1 MLLPVVQKHTEK
13 NAAVEGFRNKQLTK
27 ELKRFEDFS
36 ALSGSSSRMLALSQL
51 LKLHLTPAYGIIR
64 NEYEWQNL
72 FAVIDLLYGDDW
84 LPADLETN
92 HLSQQE
98 LKLCYLVRARLTN
111 KAISL
116 LFNITPKS
124 VLKAKQR
131 IKIKLSLS
139 GTDSFDEY
147 IRRH

>member
-1 MLLPVVQKHTEK
+1 MDTYNDNWCSCLL
-13 NAAVEGFRNKQLTK
+13 FRNKQLTK

-36 ALSGSSSRMLALSQL
+36 
-51 LKLHLTPAYGIIR
+51 KLHLTPAYGIIR

-84 LPADLETN
+84 LPADLEIT
-92 HLSQQE
+92 HLSLQE

-131 IKIKLSLS
+131 IKMKLSLS

-147 IRRH
+147 IQRH

>member
-1 MLLPVVQKHTEK
+1 M
-13 NAAVEGFRNKQLTK
+13 
-27 ELKRFEDFS
+27 
-36 ALSGSSSRMLALSQL
+36 
-51 LKLHLTPAYGIIR
+51 
-64 NEYEWQNL
+64 
-72 FAVIDLLYGDDW
+72 IDLLYGDDW
-84 LPADLETN
+84 LPADLEIT
-92 HLSQQE
+92 HLSLQE

-131 IKIKLSLS
+131 IKMKLSLS

-147 IRRH
+147 IQRH

>member
-1 MLLPVVQKHTEK
+1 MDTYNDNWCSCLL
-13 NAAVEGFRNKQLTK
+13 FRNKQLTK

-84 LPADLETN
+84 LPADLEIT
-92 HLSQQE
+92 HLSLQE

-131 IKIKLSLS
+131 IKMKLSLS

-147 IRRH
+147 IQRY